1 MPITNAKRSFCILS
15 NKQFEK
21 EFPSLIT
28 NTNTNTTYSKKNKN
42 NILWSDII
50 KNKQVV
56 PSVSYDIKGL
66 KDLPMKYKDDITYKV
81 ISHPVIYSDN
91 NLDIVG
97 GNEHIDYIEYDMTY
111 SNKFYL
117 GCDDYDI
124 ISIGTDDDSEDFDN
138 LSHTDTLSDID
149 TLSDF

>member
-28 NTNTNTTYSKKNKN
+28 NTNTTYSKQNKN

-50 KNKQVV
+50 QNKTVV

-66 KDLPMKYKDDITYKV
+66 KDLPMKYNDDIAYKV

-124 ISIGTDDDSEDFDN
+124 ISTSTNDDTEDFDN
-138 LSHTDTLSDID
+138 LSYTDTLSDVD

>member
-28 NTNTNTTYSKKNKN
+28 TYSKQNKN

-66 KDLPMKYKDDITYKV
+66 KDLPMKYKDDIAYKV
-81 ISHPVIYSDN
+81 ISHPVIYIDN
-91 NLDIVG
+91 KLDTFDC
-97 GNEHIDYIEYDMTY
+97 NEHIDYIEYDMTY